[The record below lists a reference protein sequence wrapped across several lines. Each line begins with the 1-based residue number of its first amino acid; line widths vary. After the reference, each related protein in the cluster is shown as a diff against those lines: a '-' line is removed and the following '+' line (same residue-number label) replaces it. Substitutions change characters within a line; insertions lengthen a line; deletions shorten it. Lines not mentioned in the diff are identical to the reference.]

1 MDSPPLASDAAPH
14 PIVVFDGVCN
24 VCSAAVRLILENDRG
39 GTIRFAPL
47 QSPLGARLM
56 REHGLRAEDAET
68 FLFIEEGRA
77 LVRSDAAVNV
87 ARRLRFPWS
96 AFALFGVLPRA
107 LRDPAYRLV
116 AKHRYAWFG
125 RRASCFVP
133 SPEERS
139 RFLDVA
145 E

>member
-1 MDSPPLASDAAPH
+1 MNRPEGAAAAPA

-24 VCSAAVRLILENDRG
+24 VCSAAVRLILENDRE

-56 REHGLRAEDAET
+56 REHGLDPADAET
-68 FLFIEEGRA
+68 FLFVKGGCA
-77 LVRSDAAVNV
+77 LVRSDAAVEV
-87 ARRLRFPWS
+87 ARHLRFPWS
-96 AFALFGVLPRA
+96 AFAIFGILPRA

-116 AKHRYAWFG
+116 ARNRYAWFG
-125 RRASCFVP
+125 RRGSCFVP
-133 SPEERS
+133 SPEERG